1 MLLAQLR
8 VRLVAESELRSR
20 AENRLCHLAE
30 HDELTDLPN
39 RRALL
44 THMERRITAGE
55 PGPVA
60 VLFLVV
66 DRLRARSGFLG
77 HQAGDE
83 FIASLAARLRT
94 HVHPEDFVGRV
105 GGDEFVVVLAGPAD
119 ASTAVA
125 VATRLQQVMNEPRA
139 LRSVSIG
146 IATAH
151 PGECVVSQ
159 WLRQA
164 DQAALSAKTNG
175 DDGICVFT
183 EEMRAQNA
191 VRNDVELHLR
201 TASQDGSLVMHYQPE
216 VDLRTGQMIGA
227 EALVRWNHP
236 TLGRLQPDSFIDV
249 AESTNFAGE
258 LGRWVLHEA
267 CRQLSSWLSEIP
279 GLTFHLSVNVSPTQ
293 LAADDFVETVAEV
306 LTEHGIVGADLT
318 LEITERAVVGDLDA
332 VLRTLQGLRTLGV
345 QVAIDDFGTGYSSLA
360 QLKALPVNALKIDR
374 GFVRDLGTDP
384 DDLAIVRTIVG
395 LATAFDLDLVAEG
408 VETELAARTLLELG
422 CHKAQGYLFSPA
434 VPAEQTRRFLE
445 DGNLRTADPTHY
457 QPPSNEA

>member
-1 MLLAQLR
+1 VVQAGVVAAAVAHVVVFVQGNHRRQLFPSDARLGGPGTLLAMLLAQLR

-44 THMERRITAGE
+44 AHMERRIAAGE

-105 GGDEFVVVLAGPAD
+105 GGDEFVV
-119 ASTAVA
+119 
-125 VATRLQQVMNEPRA
+125 
-139 LRSVSIG
+139 
-146 IATAH
+146 
-151 PGECVVSQ
+151 SQ

-191 VRNDVELHLR
+191 VRNDVELHLH